1 LSGFEPQHFYLKCV
15 EVDFMKARLV
25 KLSSLLMG
33 TLLLLPG
40 CGDILKQNAVLAGG
54 CTSAYRSQSLQINQ
68 VTNVSCSGTA
78 ATTPTSG
85 TYPTTGT
92 GYPATA
98 GYPATTGY
106 PAATTQPIQ
115 GGQAVATPGGYAY
128 QNTQTQ
134 ANPYAGAVFPSGS
147 YGTGYGS
154 SNPYGSYP
162 ANPTA
167 NAGYGTGYAT
177 GTNTAAT
184 YGTGTY
190 GSAYGTAT
198 QAGYGTG
205 YATGTNTAA
214 TYGTGTYGSAY
225 GTATQAGYGTGYGAT
240 TQPSYGTYA
249 APQAGAQTNAQ
260 GAGYIQYNVNQAQQ
274 NQAKR

>member
-1 LSGFEPQHFYLKCV
+1 
-15 EVDFMKARLV
+15 MKARLV

-40 CGDILKQNAVLAGG
+40 CGDILKQNAVLTGG
-54 CTSAYRSQSLQINQ
+54 CTSAYRVKMAVINQ
-68 VTNVSCSGTA
+68 VTNVTCSGTA
-78 ATTPTSG
+78 ATTPNST

-98 GYPATTGY
+98 GYPATTS
-106 PAATTQPIQ
+106 QPVQ

-128 QNTQTQ
+128 QQTAPTQ

-167 NAGYGTGYAT
+167 NAGYGTTTQAGYAT
-177 GTNTAAT
+177 GYGATTPQTGYGTGYGTGAAYGT
-184 YGTGTY
+184 TTQAGYGTGTY
-190 GSAYGTAT
+190 GSAYGTST
-198 QAGYGTG
+198 QAGYGT
-205 YATGTNTAA
+205 TP
-214 TYGTGTYGSAY
+214 
-225 GTATQAGYGTGYGAT
+225 QAN
-240 TQPSYGTYA
+240 YGTYA
-249 APQAGAQTNAQ
+249 APRTATQTAAQ
-260 GAGYIQYNVNQAQQ
+260 GTGYIQYNVNQAQQ

>member
-1 LSGFEPQHFYLKCV
+1 
-15 EVDFMKARLV
+15 MKARLV

-40 CGDILKQNAVLAGG
+40 CGDILKQNAVLTGG

-68 VTNVSCSGTA
+68 VTNVSCSGTG
-78 ATTPTSG
+78 ATTPTSS
-85 TYPTTGT
+85 TYPTTG
-92 GYPATA
+92 
-98 GYPATTGY
+98 TGY

-128 QNTQTQ
+128 QNAQTQ
-134 ANPYAGAVFPSGS
+134 VNPYAGAVFPSGS

-167 NAGYGTGYAT
+167 NAGYGSGYAT

-225 GTATQAGYGTGYGAT
+225 GTAPQAGYGTAP
-240 TQPSYGTYA
+240 QANYGTYA
-249 APQAGAQTNAQ
+249 APRAATQTAAQ
-260 GAGYIQYNVNQAQQ
+260 GTGYIQYNVNQAQQ

>member
-1 LSGFEPQHFYLKCV
+1 
-15 EVDFMKARLV
+15 MKARLV

-40 CGDILKQNAVLAGG
+40 CGDIMKQNSVITSG
-54 CTSAYRSQSLQINQ
+54 CPSGYRAQGNSIAINQ
-68 VTNVSCSGTA
+68 ITNVTCSGTA
-78 ATTPTSG
+78 ATTPTSS

-106 PAATTQPIQ
+106 PAATTQPIP

-162 ANPTA
+162 ANPTP
-167 NAGYGTGYAT
+167 NAGYGTAYGTA
-177 GTNTAAT
+177 TNTAAT

-190 GSAYGTAT
+190 GSTYGTTT

-225 GTATQAGYGTGYGAT
+225 GTSTQAGYGTTPQA
-240 TQPSYGTYA
+240 YGTYA
-249 APQAGAQTNAQ
+249 APRAATQTAAQ
-260 GAGYIQYNVNQAQQ
+260 GTGYIQYNVNQAQQ

>member
-1 LSGFEPQHFYLKCV
+1 
-15 EVDFMKARLV
+15 MKARLV

-68 VTNVSCSGTA
+68 VTNVSCSGTG
-78 ATTPTSG
+78 ATTPTSS

-92 GYPATA
+92 AYPTTA

-128 QNTQTQ
+128 QNAQTQ
-134 ANPYAGAVFPSGS
+134 VNPYAGAVFPSGS

-167 NAGYGTGYAT
+167 NAGYGS
-177 GTNTAAT
+177 
-184 YGTGTY
+184 GTY

-225 GTATQAGYGTGYGAT
+225 GTATQAGYGTTPQAN
-240 TQPSYGTYA
+240 YGTYA
-249 APQAGAQTNAQ
+249 APRTATQTAAQ
-260 GAGYIQYNVNQAQQ
+260 GTGYIQYNVNQAQQ